1 MQSMLRLI
9 PHWLAL
15 LTSALLLSAC
25 LGPVPGLYPE
35 DPEQRPIP
43 IYLTGHGWH
52 VGIVVETRH
61 PEWNEAWSDIPGL
74 PRTRYLEFG
83 WGDAGYYPHPDPGW
97 PQLLRAG
104 LLPTE
109 SVLHIAGFD
118 REPAAQFPG
127 SQVVRL
133 QLSEEGLRALTEFL
147 DSYVRRDA
155 KGRAEVLGTGLYAD
169 SLFVA
174 ANRRY
179 FFPFTSNWWTAR
191 GLRSA
196 GLPITPLYAVT
207 EGNLSW
213 QALRVGEALQ

>member
-1 MQSMLRLI
+1 MRRLI
-9 PHWLAL
+9 LHSLTAL
-15 LTSALLLSAC
+15 IFSLLLSAC
-25 LGPVPGLYPE
+25 LGPVPELYPE
-35 DPEQRPIP
+35 NPDQRPVP

-52 VGIVVETRH
+52 VGIVVETNH
-61 PEWNEAWSDIPGL
+61 PQLNEILSDIPGL

-97 PQLLRAG
+97 PQMLRAG

-118 REPAAQFPG
+118 LEPTAQFPG
-127 SQVVRL
+127 SRVVRL
-133 QLSEEGLRALTEFL
+133 QLSEAGLRALIEFL

-155 KGRAEVLGTGLYAD
+155 QGHVEVLGTGLYAD